1 MSMSSIRLDALELS
15 FSPYTLVG
23 DANVFNCLDALELSL
38 AHDALVSNATVLY
51 CGAFFFRSARSSF
64 CVGPTRN
71 LLQSGGYS
79 YRACWR
85 RKTIGYQGK
94 ERYSTGHQ

>member
-23 DANVFNCLDALELSL
+23 DANVFDCLDALELSL

-51 CGAFFFRSARSSF
+51 CGAFFFSLCALFILRRSDEKSPSIWR
-64 CVGPTRN
+64 
-71 LLQSGGYS
+71 LLL
-79 YRACWR
+79 
-85 RKTIGYQGK
+85 
-94 ERYSTGHQ
+94 